1 MKIKSNDGKVFMK
14 QEVLMRL
21 ADNCYRI
28 ESIETGFKYLEQL
41 EADIKPRGFYII
53 SLLKGKYM
61 DHQKKFHE
69 ASIQFEKA
77 LELFKTDTSNDK
89 SVKGNILFRLG
100 WALVRSRK
108 DINKGIKT
116 LQEANENLVDN
127 VDLKIKLSQILF

>member
-1 MKIKSNDGKVFMK
+1 
-14 QEVLMRL
+14 MRL

-28 ESIETGFKYLEQL
+28 ENIETGLKYLEQL

-61 DHQKKFHE
+61 DHQKKFSE
-69 ASIQFEKA
+69 ASVQFEKA
-77 LELFKTDTSNDK
+77 LDLYKKDVNKDR

-108 DINKGIKT
+108 DINKGI
-116 LQEANENLVDN
+116 
-127 VDLKIKLSQILF
+127 